1 MLGQRPDEF
10 GLIPDKKGFV
20 SIKELLKAIHEER
33 DFRYVRL
40 SHINEILIGK
50 DRYLF
55 ESTDKSIRVKEK
67 KWQLD
72 LANPARLV
80 PKILYTG
87 VKRKSCVFISKNG
100 LKPAADK
107 YIILS
112 TSKEF
117 SEKIGKRRDPKPAVL
132 TIMTSDAQKKG
143 YVFYQFGS
151 LFLSPEIG
159 PDCISGYPIQK
170 EPGPEKIRPG
180 HTEKPSR
187 SESAT
192 KNLTPG
198 SFIMDVSRDPDI
210 HRRLKGKK
218 KKGWK
223 EEARKLRRK
232 GK

>member
-10 GLIPDKKGFV
+10 GLIPDEKGFV
-20 SIKELLKAIHEER
+20 PIKELLKAIHEEK
-33 DFRYVRL
+33 DFRYVRA

-55 ESTDKSIRVKEK
+55 ESTDKLIRVKEK

-72 LANPARLV
+72 LTNPARLV

-87 VKRKSCVFISKNG
+87 VKRKTCMFISDKG
-100 LKPAADK
+100 LKSAINS

-112 TSKEF
+112 PSKEF
-117 SEKIGKRRDPKPAVL
+117 SEKIGKRRDPKPVVL
-132 TIMTSDAQKKG
+132 TILASDAQSMG
-143 YVFYQFGS
+143 HTFYQFGS

-159 PDCISGYPIQK
+159 PDFISGYPIQK
-170 EPGPEKIRPG
+170 EPDHEKK
-180 HTEKPSR
+180 KPVQTKRTSKTKP
-187 SESAT
+187 AT

-198 SFIMDVSRDPDI
+198 SFIMDVPKDPDI
-210 HRRLKGKK
+210 HRKLKGKK

-232 GK
+232 GR